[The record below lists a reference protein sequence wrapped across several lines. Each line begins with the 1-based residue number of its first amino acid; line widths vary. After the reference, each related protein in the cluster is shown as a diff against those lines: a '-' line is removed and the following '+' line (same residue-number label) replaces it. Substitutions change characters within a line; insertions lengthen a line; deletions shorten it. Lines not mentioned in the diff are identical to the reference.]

1 MAFESVPPVLG
12 KISQLLVQAGKA
24 KDPKQRAKII
34 KELWTIRAKLKAE
47 LKQAEEDIRAG
58 TNRRVEA
65 VVYRSAISTLE
76 VELSLLGEE
85 EPPESP

>member
-1 MAFESVPPVLG
+1 MRLRQQHMQQQIPSEF
-12 KISQLLVQAGKA
+12 
-24 KDPKQRAKII
+24 
-34 KELWTIRAKLKAE
+34 KAE

-76 VELSLLGEE
+76 VEEK
-85 EPPESP
+85 